1 MSLRFQGL
9 CKSYK
14 GKIVFE
20 NISGS
25 VAGKEKIGLIGVNGI
40 GKTTLARILAGEETC
55 DQGEIKRAPSDSTI
69 LYIEQY
75 PVFDQNISVY
85 DEIYRMAASDGRIN
99 TDDIKTKV
107 KMTLNRVGLDQKKW
121 GQGAESLS
129 GGEKTKLA
137 LCRAM
142 VSDYDYLILDEPT
155 NHLDLKSYDWLE
167 EFVHSHDRPILIISH
182 DRYFLDKAVNK
193 IWELTA
199 QGLKVY
205 EGNYS
210 AYKMQKENELKTIT
224 REYEKQQMEIRHLK
238 QVINERKNWYEG
250 AHKAAGTHD
259 FYRSKAKKHANVFK
273 AKRKQLERIEKA
285 EISKPEKTA
294 VPGFQVINKNII
306 GTKFPRF
313 LVRGKNL
320 TKSFGEKVIFRG
332 ISFDIR
338 RGDKIAVIG
347 DNGVGKTTF
356 LKTICGFENFSGTI
370 KINPAVKIGYF
381 AQELD
386 DLNNEASVLD
396 GVLSAGTTVEDAMS
410 ILAALLFRGDDVYK
424 KIANLSMGEKG
435 RVVFAKLI
443 LSSAN
448 LLILDEPTNYMD
460 IPSKE
465 KIEDVLDEFI
475 GSIIFVSHD
484 RYFIRRLA
492 NRVFVIDDQ
501 KLYCYD
507 GDYEYY
513 LAKCKEQEMNEEI
526 GVEYKDLTESISR
539 LECELAFLGGQFN
552 EVLDEEDKEIINKKY
567 LAVAKELNKQKEV
580 FKKINKDDIQ

>member
-25 VAGKEKIGLIGVNGI
+25 VAGKDKIGLIGVNGI

-55 DQGEIKRAPSDSTI
+55 DQGEIKCAPSNSTI

-75 PVFDQNISVY
+75 PIFDPNISVY
-85 DEIYRMAASDGRIN
+85 DEIYKVAASDSRIN
-99 TDDIKTKV
+99 TDDIETRV

-121 GQGAESLS
+121 GQKSENLS

-142 VSDYDYLILDEPT
+142 VSSYDFLILDEPT

-167 EFVHSHDRPILIISH
+167 EFVRSLDRPILVISH
-182 DRYFLDKAVNK
+182 DRYFLDNVVNK
-193 IWELTA
+193 IWELDA
-199 QGLKVY
+199 QGIKVY
-205 EGNYS
+205 PGNYS
-210 AYKMQKENELKTIT
+210 DYKVQKETELKTIT
-224 REYEKQQMEIRHLK
+224 REYEKQQMEIWHLK
-238 QVINERKNWYEG
+238 EAISERKNWYEG
-250 AHKAAGTHD
+250 AHKAAGTND

-273 AKRKQLERIEKA
+273 AKRKQLERIENA
-285 EISKPEKTA
+285 GIGKPEKTVA
-294 VPGFQVINKNII
+294 PGFQVINKNIT

-320 TKSFGEKVIFRG
+320 TKSFGEKVILQD
-332 ISFDIR
+332 ISFNIR
-338 RGDKIAVIG
+338 RNDKISVIG

-356 LKTICGFENFSGTI
+356 LKTICGLENFSGTI
-370 KINPAVKIGYF
+370 KINPSIKIGYF
-381 AQELD
+381 AQELEN
-386 DLNNEASVLD
+386 LSVEASVLD

-410 ILAALLFRGDDVYK
+410 VLAALLFRGDDMYK

-435 RVVFAKLI
+435 RVAFARLI
-443 LSSAN
+443 LSGAN
-448 LLILDEPTNYMD
+448 LLVLDEPTNYMD

-465 KIEDVLDEFI
+465 KIEDVLDEYR

-484 RYFIRRLA
+484 RYFIKRLA

-501 KLYCYD
+501 KLCCYD

-513 LAKCKEQEMNEEI
+513 LTKCREEERRGKI
-526 GVEYKDLTESISR
+526 GAEYKDLAESISR
-539 LECELAFLGGQFN
+539 LECELAFLGGQLN
-552 EVLDEEDKEIINKKY
+552 KVLDEEEKEILNKKY
-567 LAVAKELNKQKEV
+567 LAAAKELNKQKEIL
-580 FKKINKDDIQ
+580 KKDH

>member
-1 MSLRFQGL
+1 MSLHFQGL

-25 VAGKEKIGLIGVNGI
+25 VAGKDKIGLIGVNGI
-40 GKTTLARILAGEETC
+40 GKTTLARILAGEEIF
-55 DQGEIKRAPSDSTI
+55 DQGEIKRESSNSTI

-75 PVFDQNISVY
+75 PVFDPNISVY
-85 DEIYRMAASDGRIN
+85 DEIYRMAASDNRSN
-99 TDDIKTKV
+99 TDDIETKV

-121 GQGAESLS
+121 RQRAESLS

-167 EFVHSHDRPILIISH
+167 EFVRSHDRPILVISH
-182 DRYFLDKAVNK
+182 DRYFLDNVATK

-210 AYKMQKENELKTIT
+210 AYKMQKENELKTIA

-250 AHKAAGTHD
+250 AHKAAGTND

-273 AKRKQLERIEKA
+273 AKKRQLERVEKA

-320 TKSFGEKVIFRG
+320 SKSFDKKVIFRG

-356 LKTICGFENFSGTI
+356 LKTICGLENFSGTI
-370 KINPAVKIGYF
+370 KINPSVKIGYF

-435 RVVFAKLI
+435 RVVFARLM
-443 LSSAN
+443 LSGAN

-465 KIEDVLDEFI
+465 KIEDVLDEFM

-492 NRVFVIDDQ
+492 NRLFVIDNQ
-501 KLYCYD
+501 NLYCYD

-513 LAKCKEQEMNEEI
+513 LTKSREQKRKKEN
-526 GVEYKDLTESISR
+526 GAEYKELTDSIRR
-539 LECELAFLGGQFN
+539 LECELAFLGGKLN
-552 EVLDEEDKEIINKKY
+552 EVLDEEEKEELTKKY
-567 LAVAKELNKQKEV
+567 LAAAKELNKQKEI
-580 FKKINKDDIQ
+580 FKKLK

>member
-1 MSLRFQGL
+1 MSLHFQGL

-25 VAGKEKIGLIGVNGI
+25 VAGKDKIGLIGVNGI
-40 GKTTLARILAGEETC
+40 GKTTLARILAGEEIF
-55 DQGEIKRAPSDSTI
+55 DQGEIKRESSNSTI

-75 PVFDQNISVY
+75 PVFDPNISVY
-85 DEIYRMAASDGRIN
+85 DEIYRMAASDNRSN
-99 TDDIKTKV
+99 TDDIETKV

-121 GQGAESLS
+121 RQRAESLS

-167 EFVHSHDRPILIISH
+167 EFVRSHDRPILVISH
-182 DRYFLDKAVNK
+182 DRYFLDNVVNK
-193 IWELTA
+193 IWDLTA

-210 AYKMQKENELKTIT
+210 AYKMQKENELKSIT

-250 AHKAAGTHD
+250 AHKDAGTND

-273 AKRKQLERIEKA
+273 AKKRQLERVEKA

-320 TKSFGEKVIFRG
+320 SKSFDKKVIFRG

-356 LKTICGFENFSGTI
+356 LKTICGLENFSGTI
-370 KINPAVKIGYF
+370 KINPSVKIGYF

-435 RVVFAKLI
+435 RVVFARLM
-443 LSSAN
+443 LSGAN

-465 KIEDVLDEFI
+465 KIEDVLDEFM

-492 NRVFVIDDQ
+492 NRVFVIDNQ
-501 KLYCYD
+501 NLYCYD

-513 LAKCKEQEMNEEI
+513 LTKSREQKRKKEN
-526 GVEYKDLTESISR
+526 GAEYKELTDSIRR
-539 LECELAFLGGQFN
+539 LECELAFLGGKLN
-552 EVLDEEDKEIINKKY
+552 EVSDEEEKEELTKKY
-567 LAVAKELNKQKEV
+567 LAAAKELNKQKEI
-580 FKKINKDDIQ
+580 FKKLK